1 MSPEFR
7 TIPVELSPELDR
19 QLTEIAALREQSEQ
33 CTLQEAVREGLSV
46 LERCPSRK
54 ASLTDNDLEEFKRFR
69 ARHKQRQHDGEHER
83 QHEAK
88 HGEQAPHHEKL
99 HTQG

>member
-19 QLTEIAALREQSEQ
+19 QLTEIAASREQSEQ

-46 LERCPSRK
+46 LERFPSRK

-69 ARHKQRQHDGEHER
+69 ESIGKEFTVSSADLIREGWEER
-83 QHEAK
+83 TEEIERAISS
-88 HGEQAPHHEKL
+88 
-99 HTQG
+99 

>member
-69 ARHKQRQHDGEHER
+69 ESIGKESTVSSADLIREGWEER
-83 QHEAK
+83 TEEIERAISS
-88 HGEQAPHHEKL
+88 
-99 HTQG
+99 

>member
-46 LERCPSRK
+46 LESAPDSESALAIAALAEVVAGSRAGTIRK
-54 ASLTDNDLEEFKRFR
+54 PLTVL
-69 ARHKQRQHDGEHER
+69 G
-83 QHEAK
+83 
-88 HGEQAPHHEKL
+88 
-99 HTQG
+99 